1 MHLSSLLALVPLA
14 LAAPAPANSRAP
26 VLQPRG
32 GQTIPGKFIVKL
44 RDGVADG
51 VLDTVLSK
59 LGSAKADHVY
69 KGSFKG
75 FASKIDS
82 TLLEV
87 LRNIPEVSMRPQCQL
102 RQSRVSAMF

>member
-26 VLQPRG
+26 ILQPRG
-32 GQTIPGKFIVKL
+32 GQIVPGKYIVKL
-44 RDGVADG
+44 RDGVTDG
-51 VLDTVLSK
+51 VLDTVMGK

-82 TLLEV
+82 KLLEV
-87 LRNIPEVSMRPQCQL
+87 LRDIPEVSMSPRC
-102 RQSRVSAMF
+102 RFHQSPASARF